1 MLIPRHIAKTSSRD
15 YIFVRDLSCIH
26 NICLAC
32 KPALTDHTLT
42 STLFFLLY
50 LSDEDLTV
58 ERYSEVFCF
67 FFHTVLISQI
77 YRGGLRRRL
86 LRLPLMRSVL
96 VPTLFLACVSSVLLL
111 SLFASPRVF
120 FFGYSS
126 FLPSLKPH
134 ISFVLF
140 YFKFN

>member
-1 MLIPRHIAKTSSRD
+1 MLIPRHNAKTSSRD
-15 YIFVRDLSCIH
+15 YIFVRDLSGIH

-32 KPALTDHTLT
+32 KT
-42 STLFFLLY
+42 SFDRSHANINTFLSVVFQRRG
-50 LSDEDLTV
+50 SDRRKVL
-58 ERYSEVFCF
+58 RSIFF

-96 VPTLFLACVSSVLLL
+96 VPRLFLACVSSVLVL

-120 FFGYSS
+120 SFGYSG
-126 FLPSLKPH
+126 FLPSLKTH